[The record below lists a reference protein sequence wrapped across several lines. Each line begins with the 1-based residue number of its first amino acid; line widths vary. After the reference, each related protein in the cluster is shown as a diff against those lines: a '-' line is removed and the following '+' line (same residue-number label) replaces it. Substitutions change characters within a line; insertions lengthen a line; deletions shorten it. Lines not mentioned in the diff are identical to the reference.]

1 MTEPVVNPHDK
12 FFKQVFSRQE
22 VTSDFLSTYLP
33 TEIAE
38 LLDFSSLELSKDS
51 FIDDTLKEHFSDL
64 LYKVTLVTGEP
75 ALVYVLFEHKSY
87 SDPSTAF
94 QLLRYMVRIWEQSL
108 AQSMALSPI
117 IPVVVYHG
125 QAEWKAAKS
134 LARLVRAPI
143 ALGGFVPDY
152 HYWLFDLSQFSDD
165 AIRGQVM
172 QRVTMQVLKHVF
184 RDDLAT
190 VMLEIVPLLREL
202 VTQRTGLE
210 YLETLLRYLSQGT
223 DKITEQELDQVVQQ
237 VFSEGG
243 TTMPSLAEK
252 WIEQGRQQG
261 LEQGLQQGL
270 QQGLLASI
278 ELGLELRFGN
288 EGLRLLA
295 EVRKIEDVDILY
307 VIKEGLKLAETP
319 QEIQRIYH

>member
-1 MTEPVVNPHDK
+1 
-12 FFKQVFSRQE
+12 
-22 VTSDFLSTYLP
+22 
-33 TEIAE
+33 
-38 LLDFSSLELSKDS
+38 
-51 FIDDTLKEHFSDL
+51 
-64 LYKVTLVTGEP
+64 
-75 ALVYVLFEHKSY
+75 
-87 SDPSTAF
+87 
-94 QLLRYMVRIWEQSL
+94 
-108 AQSMALSPI
+108 
-117 IPVVVYHG
+117 
-125 QAEWKAAKS
+125 
-134 LARLVRAPI
+134 
-143 ALGGFVPDY
+143 
-152 HYWLFDLSQFSDD
+152 
-165 AIRGQVM
+165 M
-172 QRVTMQVLKHVF
+172 QRVTMHVLKHVF

-223 DKITEQELDQVVQQ
+223 DKITEQELDRVVQQ

-270 QQGLLASI
+270 LASI

-295 EVRKIEDVDILY
+295 EIRKIEDLDILY
-307 VIKEGLKLAETP
+307 AIKEGLKLVETS
-319 QEIQRIYH
+319 QEIRRIYR